1 MVSAFVVEKF
11 LKYCFPRFWTPQQI
25 MTKTCFRASL
35 ELQGPRDPPCV
46 KERKTII
53 RIALTRALYDQ
64 MAPQLC
70 PFYVP
75 GKLSFSSLV
84 FALIFSAFLMSGK
97 HLPEERNT
105 PIGPIHI
112 VFLLGPTQ
120 TSFSFPPAGTPE
132 ATSTSWEQEQMA
144 RPHVMDSV
152 LMLQSY
158 IPQTVLAL
166 RGSYLFSVE
175 LGMISRIS
183 RRQPTSLD

>member
-1 MVSAFVVEKF
+1 MQE
-11 LKYCFPRFWTPQQI
+11 RQI
-25 MTKTCFRASL
+25 LF
-35 ELQGPRDPPCV
+35 
-46 KERKTII
+46 

-84 FALIFSAFLMSGK
+84 FVLIFSAFLMSGK
-97 HLPEERNT
+97 HLPEERKT

-132 ATSTSWEQEQMA
+132 ATSWEQEQMA
-144 RPHVMDSV
+144 RPHFLFDV
-152 LMLQSY
+152 L
-158 IPQTVLAL
+158 PTCWKLAQFV
-166 RGSYLFSVE
+166 RG
-175 LGMISRIS
+175 
-183 RRQPTSLD
+183 

>member
-1 MVSAFVVEKF
+1 MQE
-11 LKYCFPRFWTPQQI
+11 RQI
-25 MTKTCFRASL
+25 LF
-35 ELQGPRDPPCV
+35 
-46 KERKTII
+46 

-84 FALIFSAFLMSGK
+84 FVLIFSAFLMSGK
-97 HLPEERNT
+97 HLPEERKT

-132 ATSTSWEQEQMA
+132 ATSWEQEQMA
-144 RPHVMDSV
+144 RPHLGASLLSFGPERGVGGY
-152 LMLQSY
+152 LPEKRK
-158 IPQTVLAL
+158 IPINPVC
-166 RGSYLFSVE
+166 E
-175 LGMISRIS
+175 RI
-183 RRQPTSLD
+183 